1 MIHPIPPGT
10 RDILPDEMR
19 ELRRLHLAMIEVFES
34 RGYGEV
40 ATPAIEYDDVLARGD
55 GRTADSAYRFF
66 DERGDLLA
74 LRSDMTVPIARL
86 VASRYADAEWPLRL
100 CYLANAFR
108 AVRPQ
113 RGQMRE
119 FAQAGV
125 ELIGAPAPGGTV
137 EVIEVLE
144 ATLDA
149 AGLDRAV
156 VGLGDA
162 DLYRQLLSEFEVE
175 GEARDAILERLAMH
189 DLVGLEVEL
198 SQAGLTTAQ
207 VDTCVA
213 LSQLRGGREVLDQ
226 ARAIGGAAVERATAR
241 LGETFAALEERGVAE
256 RVRVDLGLLRDLG
269 YYSGAILE
277 VYDPA
282 VGHVLGGGDATTG
295 CSSALA
301 STCLRQGLPSTWSG
315 STSPRWRSLGA
326 RSRRERRSR
335 GYGGCEGGRA
345 AEARRAAR
353 CAARG
358 NARCPRR
365 GRCRHRR
372 GARRV
377 AIADLPG
384 RGNHARDD
392 APL

>member
-19 ELRRLHLAMIEVFES
+19 ELRRLHLNLIEVFEQ

-40 ATPAIEYDDVLARGD
+40 ATPAIEYDEVLARGD

-86 VASRYADAEWPLRL
+86 VASRFANAEGPLRF

-125 ELIGAPAPGGTV
+125 ELIGTPAPDGTA
-137 EVIEVLE
+137 EVVEVLE
-144 ATLDA
+144 AALDA

-156 VGLGDA
+156 IGLGDA
-162 DLYRQLLSEFEVE
+162 DLYRQLLSELGVE
-175 GEARDAILERLAMH
+175 GKAREPILERLAMH
-189 DLVGLEVEL
+189 DLVGLEAEL
-198 SQAGLTTAQ
+198 SQAGIGAEQ
-207 VDTCVA
+207 VDTCLA
-213 LSQLRGGREVLDQ
+213 LSQLRGGSEVLEQ
-226 ARAIGGAAVERATAR
+226 ARELGGEAVERSIAR
-241 LGETFAALEERGVAE
+241 LGNTFEALEARGVAE
-256 RVRVDLGLLRDLG
+256 RVQVDLGLLRDLG

-282 VGHVLGGGDATTG
+282 LGHILGGGGRYDELLRRFGVDLPAAG
-295 CSSALA
+295 FALYLERVHVA
-301 STCLRQGLPSTWSG
+301 QMEEE
-315 STSPRWRSLGA
+315 
-326 RSRRERRSR
+326 SRRKGS
-335 GYGGCEGGRA
+335 G
-345 AEARRAAR
+345 
-353 CAARG
+353 
-358 NARCPRR
+358 
-365 GRCRHRR
+365 
-372 GARRV
+372 
-377 AIADLPG
+377 
-384 RGNHARDD
+384 
-392 APL
+392 

>member
-10 RDILPDEMR
+10 RDVLPDEMR
-19 ELRRLHLAMIEVFES
+19 ELRRLHLALIEVFES

-40 ATPAIEYDDVLARGD
+40 ATPAIEYDEVLARGD

-66 DERGDLLA
+66 DESGELLA

-86 VASRYADAEWPLRL
+86 VATRYADAEGPLRF

-137 EVIEVLE
+137 EVVEVLE
-144 ATLDA
+144 AALDA

-156 VGLGDA
+156 IGLGDA
-162 DLYRQLLSEFEVE
+162 DLFRQLLAEFGLE
-175 GEARDAILERLAMH
+175 GKERDAILARLATH
-189 DLVGLEVEL
+189 DLVGLEAEL
-198 SQAGLTTAQ
+198 SRAGISAEQ

-213 LSQLRGGREVLDQ
+213 LSQLRGGREVLEE
-226 ARAIGGAAVERATAR
+226 ARKLGGSAVERATAR
-241 LGETFAALEERGVAE
+241 IGETFEALEECGAAS
-256 RVRVDLGLLRDLG
+256 RVKVDLGLLRDLG

-282 VGHVLGGGDATTG
+282 LGHVLGGGGRYDALLERFG
-295 CSSALA
+295 VDLPAAGFALY
-301 STCLRQGLPSTWSG
+301 L
-315 STSPRWRSLGA
+315 
-326 RSRRERRSR
+326 ERVHVAKLEEES
-335 GYGGCEGGRA
+335 
-345 AEARRAAR
+345 
-353 CAARG
+353 
-358 NARCPRR
+358 
-365 GRCRHRR
+365 RR
-372 GARRV
+372 GA
-377 AIADLPG
+377 PS
-384 RGNHARDD
+384 
-392 APL
+392 

>member
-19 ELRRLHLAMIEVFES
+19 ELRRLHLALIEVFEG

-40 ATPAIEYDDVLARGD
+40 ATPAIEYDEVLARGD

-66 DERGDLLA
+66 DEGGELLA

-86 VASRYADAEWPLRL
+86 VASRYAAAEPPLRF

-125 ELIGAPAPGGTV
+125 ELIGAPAPAGTV
-137 EVIEVLE
+137 EVVEVLE
-144 ATLDA
+144 AALDA

-156 VGLGDA
+156 IGLGDA
-162 DLYRQLLSEFEVE
+162 DLFRQLLTELGVE
-175 GEARDAILERLAMH
+175 GEARDAILGRLATH
-189 DLVGLEVEL
+189 DLVGLELEL
-198 SQAGLTTAQ
+198 EQAGIAEEQ
-207 VDTCVA
+207 VGTCVT
-213 LSQLRGGREVLDQ
+213 LSQLRGGREVLDE
-226 ARAIGGAAVERATAR
+226 ARALGGPAVARATAR

-282 VGHVLGGGDATTG
+282 LGHVLGGGGRYDELLKRFGVDLPAAG
-295 CSSALA
+295 FALYLERVHVA
-301 STCLRQGLPSTWSG
+301 QMEEESRRKGLP
-315 STSPRWRSLGA
+315 
-326 RSRRERRSR
+326 
-335 GYGGCEGGRA
+335 
-345 AEARRAAR
+345 
-353 CAARG
+353 
-358 NARCPRR
+358 
-365 GRCRHRR
+365 
-372 GARRV
+372 
-377 AIADLPG
+377 
-384 RGNHARDD
+384 
-392 APL
+392 